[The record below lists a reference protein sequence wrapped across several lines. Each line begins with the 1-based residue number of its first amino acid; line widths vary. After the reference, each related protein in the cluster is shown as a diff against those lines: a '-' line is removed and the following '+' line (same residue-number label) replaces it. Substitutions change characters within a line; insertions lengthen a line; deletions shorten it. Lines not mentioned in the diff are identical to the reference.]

1 MLDHVR
7 LCLSAMIWRW
17 LVLSVR
23 HDFRALPTFSPGWDD
38 VYGFDMSCIRK
49 IATAEPLV
57 DTVDG
62 KQVLSNFCPVLV
74 SFVWDLFHL

>member
-1 MLDHVR
+1 
-7 LCLSAMIWRW
+7 
-17 LVLSVR
+17 
-23 HDFRALPTFSPGWDD
+23 